1 VPTRWISTLRRQ
13 TLKKSSTSKP
23 ARTKP
28 VGSPSPFGTACRRF
42 TESRRQSEGLSASG
56 YERDKTH
63 EYYGGTADATSMVC
77 FTEKFPSGKG
87 CDEHA

>member
-28 VGSPSPFGTACRRF
+28 ARTKPRRF

-56 YERDKTH
+56 YERDEAH
-63 EYYGGTADATSMVC
+63 EYHGGTADATSMVC

>member
-1 VPTRWISTLRRQ
+1 MPTRWISTLRRQ

-23 ARTKP
+23 ARTK
-28 VGSPSPFGTACRRF
+28 SRRF

-56 YERDKTH
+56 YERDKAH
-63 EYYGGTADATSMVC
+63 EYHGGTADATSMVC